1 MLEMGIIFTIILLLF
16 IGIILSPFQVM
27 DLFSKKLVPKAEEK

>member
-1 MLEMGIIFTIILLLF
+1 MLEIGIIFTVILLLF

-27 DLFSKKLVPKAEEK
+27 DLFSKNFVPKTEEK